1 MIFCGG
7 LLRSNKMYTL
17 FYRRF
22 FQDVILGEI
31 VFLGPGAS
39 PDDVI
44 TRFGLQLF
52 IGDVMHPG
60 TQQGDMV
67 PAFEFPTLSVN
78 VIYFCLC
85 REDTLWFVP
94 PPPACIQEV
103 KIRSDTRAWNNVWW
117 WWYLICNKWKVELL
131 FSLSVSSRKSQTP
144 KQ

>member
-1 MIFCGG
+1 
-7 LLRSNKMYTL
+7 MYTL

-67 PAFEFPTLSVN
+67 PTFEFPTLSVN

-85 REDTLWFVP
+85 REDTLVCP
-94 PPPACIQEV
+94 STTRLHPRGEDTIRHQSV
-103 KIRSDTRAWNNVWW
+103 KQCVVMMVFDM
-117 WWYLICNKWKVELL
+117 
-131 FSLSVSSRKSQTP
+131 
-144 KQ
+144 